1 MKREDWK
8 KVEDLVNSG
17 RSALLRIEGRIIT
30 LRLER
35 LKMQLVVGVYV
46 DGSIKGTW
54 CTSESE
60 HDESR
65 FMCRKQCYVYTAK
78 FRKMWAEAERKLS
91 GLKLRVLKREMPT
104 DINAK
109 RTCLVPWFPSL
120 TKVRTQ
126 YEKTFASIELVES

>member
-8 KVEDLVNSG
+8 KVEGLVNSG
-17 RSALLRIEGRIIT
+17 RSALLRIDDRIIT

-35 LKMQLVVGVYV
+35 IKMKLIVGVYV
-46 DGSIKGTW
+46 DGSIKGAW

-65 FMCRKQCYVYTAK
+65 FMYRMQRYVYTAK

-91 GLKLRVLKREMPT
+91 GLKLRVPR
-104 DINAK
+104 I
-109 RTCLVPWFPSL
+109 
-120 TKVRTQ
+120 
-126 YEKTFASIELVES
+126 